1 MNPHRG
7 ATVRRL
13 RAWMSRLAA
22 HVHAGG
28 RDRDL
33 ADEIES
39 HLQLHID
46 DNLHAGMSQD
56 EARRVALVALGGV
69 EAAKEQYRR
78 RMGLPWL
85 ESVQR
90 DVRYGAR
97 SLLKTPGFTV
107 AAMLVLALGVGAN
120 TAMFSVVQAAL
131 LRPLPI
137 RQDGRVAVVWV
148 DNLALGRSRVGP
160 TGQDYLDWKD
170 APNPF
175 EDLFLFEHGSG
186 TITGHGEPE
195 QVKGL
200 RVTTN
205 FAEFLGVTPVL
216 GRAFMPSDS
225 TRNAL
230 LLSEAYWHR
239 RFNADPGIVGRTVT
253 LNSEPYTVIGVLPTE
268 ACFWYPAD
276 VVVPWPLDRL
286 RQVDSNLGVFGRL
299 KPSMSFTVAQAEM
312 DAIAGRIAAARPEER
327 KGWGIS
333 VVPIRDVTVQYIR
346 PALLVL
352 LGAVGCVLLIACANV
367 ANLLVARTL
376 SRQKEI
382 AVRAALGAGR
392 GRLVQQFLVES
403 LLIGLAGGLLGLVS
417 AAWGN
422 AALRRLIPASIPV
435 PAAASQVPLPQGHI
449 DASVLAFTLALSLG
463 VGLAFGLGPML
474 TGFRHQP
481 AEKLKDG
488 TRTIGAGTATSRS
501 RGALVII
508 ETTLAI
514 VLVVG
519 SGLMIKTF
527 WNLLTV
533 RPGFNPENL
542 ITMQIKF
549 SDDAPDSPYRQ
560 AAGRSAAVSR
570 MLEEVRAVPVVQSA
584 ALAMILPLSQD
595 DQDRGEFVVVDE
607 GSPTSANR
615 LTSEFRIV
623 TSGYF
628 VTMGI
633 PVRAGRAFTDA
644 DTATSQLIVVIDESL
659 ARVYFGAANPIGR
672 HLQFGS
678 RPAREIVGVVG
689 GVLDDGLDREARPT
703 IYIPYPQA
711 PAQTMSLV
719 IRTRADAETIVS
731 AVKRAIWRVDPNQ
744 PLFSVRSMGDIV
756 ANTISATRVAFV
768 LLAVFA
774 VIALTLAAVGIY
786 SVTSYGVRQRTREVG
801 VRMALG
807 ASRTDVLWLVIGSG
821 MRVALAGT
829 AVGLV
834 AATGLA
840 RALSSLLF
848 GVAPLDAGTFA
859 AVGVGF
865 AVVALVANGIPA
877 WRAATLDPTQALS
890 DR

>member
-1 MNPHRG
+1 MSS
-7 ATVRRL
+7 TVRRL
-13 RAWMSRLAA
+13 RAWMSRVAA
-22 HVHAGG
+22 LVHVG
-28 RDRDL
+28 RRERDL
-33 ADEIES
+33 ADELES
-39 HLQLHID
+39 HLQLQID
-46 DNLHAGMSQD
+46 DNVQSGMAQQ
-56 EARRVALVALGGV
+56 EARRAALVAWGGV
-69 EAAKEQYRR
+69 EAVKEQYRDR
-78 RMGLPWL
+78 AGLPWL
-85 ESVQR
+85 DGVRQ

-97 SLLKTPGFTV
+97 SLLRTPGFTV

-120 TAMFSVVQAAL
+120 TAIFSVVQAAL
-131 LRPLPI
+131 LRSLPI
-137 RQDGRVAVVWV
+137 RQDDRVAVVWI

-170 APNPF
+170 ANTPF

-216 GRAFMPSDS
+216 GRAFTPSDS

-230 LLSEAYWHR
+230 LLSQGYWQR
-239 RFNADPGIVGRTVT
+239 RFNADPGVVGQAVT
-253 LNSEPYTVIGVLPTE
+253 LNSEPYTVIGVLPMD

-299 KPSMSFTVAQAEM
+299 KPAGTFALAQAEM
-312 DAIAGRIAAARPEER
+312 DAIAARIADARPDER
-327 KGWGIS
+327 KGWGVS

-352 LGAVGCVLLIACANV
+352 LGAVACVLLIACANV

-376 SRQKEI
+376 TRQKEI

-403 LLIGLAGGLLGLVS
+403 LLLGLAGGALGLAS

-422 AALRRLIPASIPV
+422 AGLRRLIPASIPV

-463 VGLAFGLGPML
+463 VGLVFGLGPML
-474 TGFRHQP
+474 TCLRHQP
-481 AEKLKDG
+481 AERLKEG
-488 TRTIGAGTATSRS
+488 ARTIGAGATTSRS
-501 RGALVII
+501 RSALVII

-519 SGLMIKTF
+519 AGLMIKTF

-560 AAGRSAAVSR
+560 PAGRTVAVTR
-570 MLEEVRAVPVVQSA
+570 MLEQVRAVPVVQSA
-584 ALAMILPLSQD
+584 AFAMILPLSQD
-595 DQDRGEFVVVDE
+595 DQDRGEFAVAE
-607 GSPTSANR
+607 QGSQPPADR

-628 VTMGI
+628 ATMAI
-633 PVRAGRAFTDA
+633 PLRSGRTFTDA
-644 DTATSQLIVVIDESL
+644 DTAESPRVVVIDDSL
-659 ARVYFGAANPIGR
+659 ARTYFGAANPIGR
-672 HLQFGS
+672 HLQLGS

-689 GVLDDGLDREARPT
+689 GVRDDGLDKQARPT

-711 PAQTMSLV
+711 PAQTISLV
-719 IRTRADAETIVS
+719 IRTRADAGTIVS

-744 PLFSVRSMGDIV
+744 PLFSVRSMPDIV

-768 LLAVFA
+768 LLASFA
-774 VIALTLAAVGIY
+774 AIALALAAVGIY
-786 SVTSYGVRQRTREVG
+786 SVTSYGARQRTREVG
-801 VRMALG
+801 LRMALG
-807 ASRTDVLWLVIGSG
+807 ASRVDVLWLVIGSG
-821 MRVALAGT
+821 MRFSLAGT
-829 AVGLV
+829 AIGLL
-834 AATGLA
+834 AATGLS

-848 GVAPLDAGTFA
+848 GVTPLDSGTFV
-859 AVGVGF
+859 AVGAGF
-865 AVVALVANGIPA
+865 VLVALVANGIPA
-877 WRAATLDPTQALS
+877 WRAATLSPTQALS

>member
-1 MNPHRG
+1 MGSAMRQ
-7 ATVRRL
+7 L

-22 HVHAGG
+22 FVHVGG

-33 ADEIES
+33 ADELES
-39 HLQLHID
+39 HIQLHID
-46 DNLHAGMSQD
+46 DHVRSGMAPD
-56 EARRVALVALGGV
+56 EARRAALVALGGV
-69 EAAKEQYRR
+69 EGVKEQYRR
-78 RMGLPWL
+78 HLGLPWL
-85 ESVQR
+85 ESVRQ

-97 SLLKTPGFTV
+97 SLLRTPGFTG

-120 TAMFSVVQAAL
+120 TAIFSVVQAAL

-137 RQDGRVAVVWV
+137 RRDDRVAVVWV

-170 APNPF
+170 ANPPF
-175 EDLFLFEHGSG
+175 EDMFLFEHGSG
-186 TITGHGEPE
+186 TITGDGEPE

-216 GRAFMPSDS
+216 GRAFIPSDS
-225 TRNAL
+225 TQNAL
-230 LLSEAYWHR
+230 LLSEAYWQR
-239 RFNADPGIVGRTVT
+239 RFHADPDIVGHTVT
-253 LNSEPYTVIGVLPTE
+253 LNSEPYTVIGVLPTD
-268 ACFWYPAD
+268 ACFWYPAE

-286 RQVDSNLGVFGRL
+286 RHADSNLGVFGRL
-299 KPSMSFTVAQAEM
+299 KVAGTFPAAQAEM

-333 VVPIRDVTVQYIR
+333 VVPLRDVTVQYIR

-376 SRQKEI
+376 ARQKEI

-403 LLIGLAGGLLGLVS
+403 LVLGLAGGLLGLIA
-417 AAWGN
+417 AAWGDSV
-422 AALRRLIPASIPV
+422 LRRLIPASIPV
-435 PAAASQVPLPQGHI
+435 PAAASRVLLPRGHI

-463 VGLAFGLGPML
+463 VSLVFGLGPML

-488 TRTIGAGTATSRS
+488 ARTIGAGAARSRS

-508 ETTLAI
+508 ETALAI

-527 WNLLTV
+527 WHLLTV

-560 AAGRSAAVSR
+560 AAGRAQAVR
-570 MLEEVRAVPVVQSA
+570 RILEEVRAVPVVQSA
-584 ALAMILPLSQD
+584 ALAMILPMSQD
-595 DQDRGEFVVVDE
+595 DQDRGEFVVAE
-607 GSPTSANR
+607 QGSPTSADR

-628 VTMGI
+628 ETMGI
-633 PVRAGRAFTDA
+633 PVRTGRTFTDA
-644 DTATSQLIVVIDESL
+644 DTAASARVVVIDETL
-659 ARVYFGAANPIGR
+659 ARAYFGSANPMGR
-672 HLQFGS
+672 HLQLGS
-678 RPAREIVGVVG
+678 LPAREIVGVVG
-689 GVLDDGLDREARPT
+689 GVRDDGLDKEARPT

-719 IRTRADAETIVS
+719 VRTPADAATIVA
-731 AVKRAIWRVDPNQ
+731 AVKQAIWRVDPNQ

-774 VIALTLAAVGIY
+774 AIALALAAVGIY
-786 SVTSYGVRQRTREVG
+786 SVTAYAARQRTREVG

-807 ASRTDVLWLVIGSG
+807 ASRTDVLWLIIGSG
-821 MRVALAGT
+821 MRSALAGT

-848 GVAPLDAGTFA
+848 GVAPLDSGTFA

-865 AVVALVANGIPA
+865 AVVALIANAIPA
-877 WRAATLDPTQALS
+877 WRAATLNPTQALS

>member
-1 MNPHRG
+1 MRS
-7 ATVRRL
+7 TVRRL
-13 RAWMSRLAA
+13 RAWMSRVAA
-22 HVHAGG
+22 LVHVG
-28 RDRDL
+28 RRERDL

-39 HLQLHID
+39 HLQLHVD
-46 DNLHAGMSQD
+46 DNVQSGMAQN
-56 EARRVALVALGGV
+56 EARRAALVALGGV
-69 EAAKEQYRR
+69 EAAKEQYRDR
-78 RMGLPWL
+78 AGLPWL
-85 ESVQR
+85 DGVRQ
-90 DVRYGAR
+90 DVRYGLR
-97 SLLKTPGFTV
+97 SLVRTPGFTT

-120 TAMFSVVQAAL
+120 TAIFSVVRAAL

-137 RQDGRVAVVWV
+137 RQDDRVAVVWI

-160 TGQDYLDWKD
+160 SGQDYLDWKD
-170 APNPF
+170 SNPPF

-186 TITGHGEPE
+186 TITGQGEPE

-216 GRAFMPSDS
+216 GRAFTPRDS

-230 LLSEAYWHR
+230 LLSQGYWQR
-239 RFNADPGIVGRTVT
+239 RFNADPSVVGQTVT
-253 LNSEPYTVIGVLPTE
+253 LNSEPYTVIGVLPMD

-276 VVVPWPLDRL
+276 VVVPWPLERL

-299 KPSMSFTVAQAEM
+299 KPASTFALAQAEM
-312 DAIAGRIAAARPEER
+312 DAVAARIAAARPDER
-327 KGWGIS
+327 KGWGVS

-352 LGAVGCVLLIACANV
+352 LGAVACVLLIACANV

-376 SRQKEI
+376 TRQKEI

-403 LLIGLAGGLLGLVS
+403 LLLGLAGGLLGLAS

-422 AALRRLIPASIPV
+422 AGLRRLIPASIPV

-449 DASVLAFTLALSLG
+449 DASVLAFTLAVSIG
-463 VGLAFGLGPML
+463 VGLLFGLGPML
-474 TGFRHQP
+474 TCLRHQP
-481 AEKLKDG
+481 AERLKEG
-488 TRTIGAGTATSRS
+488 ARTIGAGAATSRS
-501 RGALVII
+501 RSALVII

-519 SGLMIKTF
+519 AGLMIKTF

-560 AAGRSAAVSR
+560 PAGRAAAVAR
-570 MLEEVRAVPVVQSA
+570 ILEQVRAVPVVQSA
-584 ALAMILPLSQD
+584 AFAMILPLSQD
-595 DQDRGEFVVVDE
+595 DQDRGEFTVAEQSSQTPADH
-607 GSPTSANR
+607 

-628 VTMGI
+628 ATMGI
-633 PVRAGRAFTDA
+633 PLRGGRTFTDV
-644 DTATSQLIVVIDESL
+644 DTAESPRVVVIDETL
-659 ARVYFGAANPIGR
+659 ARAYFGAANPIGR
-672 HLQFGS
+672 HLQLGS
-678 RPAREIVGVVG
+678 RLAREVVGVVG
-689 GVLDDGLDREARPT
+689 GVRDDGLDKQARPT

-719 IRTRADAETIVS
+719 IRTRADAGTIVP

-744 PLFSVRSMGDIV
+744 PLFSVRSMPDIV

-768 LLAVFA
+768 LLAAFA
-774 VIALTLAAVGIY
+774 AIALALAAVGIY
-786 SVTSYGVRQRTREVG
+786 SVTSHGARQRTREVG

-807 ASRTDVLWLVIGSG
+807 ASRMDVLRLVIGSG
-821 MRVALAGT
+821 MRFSLAGT
-829 AVGLV
+829 TIGLV
-834 AATGLA
+834 AAMGLS

-848 GVAPLDAGTFA
+848 GVTPLDSGTFV
-859 AVGVGF
+859 AVGAGF
-865 AVVALVANGIPA
+865 VLVALVANGIPA
-877 WRAATLDPTQALS
+877 WRAATLNPTEALS

>member
-1 MNPHRG
+1 MG
-7 ATVRRL
+7 STVRRL
-13 RAWMSRLAA
+13 RALMSRVAVLV
-22 HVHAGG
+22 HVGR

-33 ADEIES
+33 ADELES

-46 DNLHAGMSQD
+46 DNVHAGMSPD
-56 EARRVALVALGGV
+56 EARRVALVRLGGV
-69 EAAKEQYRR
+69 EAVKEQYRQR
-78 RMGLPWL
+78 LGLPWL
-85 ESVQR
+85 DSVRQDLR
-90 DVRYGAR
+90 CGVR
-97 SLLKTPGFTV
+97 SLRRTPGFTL

-120 TAMFSVVQAAL
+120 TAIFSVVEAAL

-170 APNPF
+170 ANPPF

-186 TITGHGEPE
+186 TITGEGEPE

-216 GRAFMPSDS
+216 GRAFTPSDS
-225 TRNAL
+225 TRNVL
-230 LLSEAYWHR
+230 LLSEAYWQR
-239 RFNADPGIVGRTVT
+239 RFNADPGIVGHTIT
-253 LNSEPYTVIGVLPTE
+253 LNSEPYTVIGVLPTG

-276 VVVPWPLDRL
+276 VVAPWPLDRL
-286 RQVDSNLGVFGRL
+286 REVDSNLGVFGRL
-299 KPSMSFTVAQAEM
+299 QAAGTFPVAQAEM
-312 DAIAGRIAAARPEER
+312 DAIAARIAAARPEER

-367 ANLLVARTL
+367 ANLLVARML
-376 SRQKEI
+376 ARQKEI

-403 LLIGLAGGLLGLVS
+403 LLLGLAGGLLGLVS

-422 AALRRLIPASIPV
+422 TALRRLIPASIPV

-463 VGLAFGLGPML
+463 VGLVFGVGPML
-474 TGFRHQP
+474 AGFRHEP
-481 AEKLKDG
+481 AESLKDG
-488 TRTIGAGTATSRS
+488 ARTIGAGTARSRS

-549 SDDAPDSPYRQ
+549 SDDAPDSRYRQ
-560 AAGRSAAVSR
+560 AAGRAAALSR

-584 ALAMILPLSQD
+584 AAAMILPMSQD
-595 DQDRGEFVVVDE
+595 DQDRGEFVVAE
-607 GSPTSANR
+607 QGSPASADH

-623 TSGYF
+623 TSDYF
-628 VTMGI
+628 ATMGI

-644 DTATSQLIVVIDESL
+644 DSAGSGRVVVIDETL
-659 ARVYFGAANPIGR
+659 ARAYFGSADPMGR

-678 RPAREIVGVVG
+678 LPSREIVGVVG
-689 GVLDDGLDREARPT
+689 GVRDDGLDRDARPT
-703 IYIPYPQA
+703 IYIPYSQA

-719 IRTRADAETIVS
+719 IRTRANAETIVS
-731 AVKRAIWRVDPNQ
+731 AVKHAIWRVDPDQ
-744 PLFSVRSMGDIV
+744 PLFSVRSMKEIV

-774 VIALTLAAVGIY
+774 AVALTLAAVGIY
-786 SVTSYGVRQRTREVG
+786 SVTSYGARQRTREVG
-801 VRMALG
+801 LRMALG
-807 ASRTDVLWLVIGSG
+807 ASRTDVLWLVLGSG
-821 MRVALAGT
+821 MRYALAGT
-829 AVGLV
+829 TVGLV

-840 RALSSLLF
+840 HALSSLLF
-848 GVAPLDAGTFA
+848 GVAPLDSGTFA
-859 AVGVGF
+859 AVGAGF

>member
-1 MNPHRG
+1 MRG
-7 ATVRRL
+7 SAVRQL
-13 RAWMSRLAA
+13 RAWMSRVAA
-22 HVHAGG
+22 LVHVGG

-33 ADEIES
+33 ADELES
-39 HLQLHID
+39 HVQLHVD
-46 DNLHAGMSQD
+46 DNVRAGMSPD

-69 EAAKEQYRR
+69 EAVKEQYRR
-78 RMGLPWL
+78 RRGLPWL
-85 ESVQR
+85 ESVGQ
-90 DVRYGAR
+90 DMRYGVR
-97 SLLKTPGFTV
+97 SLLRTPGFTL

-120 TAMFSVVQAAL
+120 TAIFSVVQATL

-148 DNLALGRSRVGP
+148 DNLALGRSRGGP
-160 TGQDYLDWKD
+160 TGQDYLDWKE
-170 APNPF
+170 AANPF

-216 GRAFMPSDS
+216 GRAFIPPDS

-230 LLSEAYWHR
+230 LLSQAYWQR
-239 RFNADPGIVGRTVT
+239 RFNADPGIVGQTVT
-253 LNSEPYTVIGVLPTE
+253 LNSEPYTVIGVLPTD

-299 KPSMSFTVAQAEM
+299 KPSGTFAAAQAEM
-312 DAIAGRIAAARPEER
+312 DAIALRIAAARPEER

-333 VVPIRDVTVQYIR
+333 VVPLRDVTVQYIR

-376 SRQKEI
+376 ARQKEI

-417 AAWGN
+417 AAWGDT
-422 AALRRLIPASIPV
+422 ALRQLIPASIPV

-463 VGLAFGLGPML
+463 VGLVFGLGPML
-474 TGFRHQP
+474 TCLRHQP

-488 TRTIGAGTATSRS
+488 ARTIGAGTATSRS

-533 RPGFNPENL
+533 RPGFTPENL

-560 AAGRSAAVSR
+560 AAGRAVAVGR
-570 MLEEVRAVPVVQSA
+570 MLEEVRAVPAVQSA
-584 ALAMILPLSQD
+584 ALAMILPMSQD
-595 DQDRGEFVVVDE
+595 DQDRGEFVVAE
-607 GSPTSANR
+607 QGSPTSADQR
-615 LTSEFRIV
+615 TSEFRIV

-628 VTMGI
+628 ATMGI

-644 DTATSQLIVVIDESL
+644 DTAASQGVVVIDETL
-659 ARVYFGAANPIGR
+659 ARTYFGSADAIGR

-678 RPAREIVGVVG
+678 RPPREIVGVVG
-689 GVLDDGLDREARPT
+689 GVRDDGLDREARPT

-719 IRTRADAETIVS
+719 IRTRADAETMVS
-731 AVKRAIWRVDPNQ
+731 AVKHAIWRIDPNQ
-744 PLFSVRSMGDIV
+744 PLFSVRSMGEIV

-774 VIALTLAAVGIY
+774 AIAVTLAAVGIY
-786 SVTSYGVRQRTREVG
+786 SVTSYGARQRTREVG

-821 MRVALAGT
+821 MRYALAGT
-829 AVGLV
+829 TVGLV

-840 RALSSLLF
+840 HALSSLLF
-848 GVAPLDAGTFA
+848 GVAPLDSETFV

-877 WRAATLDPTQALS
+877 WRAATLDPAQALS

>member
-1 MNPHRG
+1 M
-7 ATVRRL
+7 
-13 RAWMSRLAA
+13 
-22 HVHAGG
+22 
-28 RDRDL
+28 
-33 ADEIES
+33 
-39 HLQLHID
+39 HID
-46 DNLHAGMSQD
+46 DNMQSGMAPD
-56 EARRVALVALGGV
+56 EARRVALVAFGGV
-69 EAAKEQYRR
+69 EGVKEQYRR
-78 RMGLPWL
+78 RAGLPWL
-85 ESVQR
+85 DSVRR
-90 DVRYGAR
+90 DLQYGLR
-97 SLLKTPGFTV
+97 SLLRTPGFTV
-107 AAMLVLALGVGAN
+107 AALLVLALGVGAN
-120 TAMFSVVQAAL
+120 TAIFSVVQAAL

-137 RQDGRVAVVWV
+137 RQDDRVAVVWI

-160 TGQDYLDWKD
+160 TGQDYLEWKE
-170 APNPF
+170 ASTPF

-186 TITGHGEPE
+186 TITGQGEPE

-205 FAEFLGVTPVL
+205 FAEFLGVTPVV
-216 GRAFMPSDS
+216 GRAFIPSDS
-225 TRNAL
+225 TRNAI
-230 LLSEAYWHR
+230 LLSQAYWQR
-239 RFNADPGIVGRTVT
+239 RFNADPGIIGHALT
-253 LNSEPYTVIGVLPTE
+253 LNAEPYTVIGVLPTD

-286 RQVDSNLGVFGRL
+286 RKADSNLGVFGRL
-299 KPSMSFTVAQAEM
+299 KPGGTFPVAQAEM
-312 DAIAGRIAAARPEER
+312 DAIATGIAAARPGER

-376 SRQKEI
+376 TRQREI

-392 GRLVQQFLVES
+392 GRLVQQFLIES
-403 LLIGLAGGLLGLVS
+403 LLLGLAGGLLGLVS
-417 AAWGN
+417 AAWGT
-422 AALRRLIPASIPV
+422 AALGRLIPASIPV

-449 DASVLAFTLALSLG
+449 DGSVLVFTLALSLG
-463 VGLAFGLGPML
+463 VGLVFGLGPML
-474 TGFRHQP
+474 ACLHHQP
-481 AEKLKDG
+481 AESLRDG
-488 TRTIGAGTATSRS
+488 ARTIGAGGATSRS
-501 RGALVII
+501 RGALVIV

-519 SGLMIKTF
+519 SSLMIKTF

-560 AAGRSAAVSR
+560 PEGRTAAMTRI
-570 MLEEVRAVPVVQSA
+570 LEQVRAVPVVQSA
-584 ALAMILPLSQD
+584 AMAMILPLSQD
-595 DQDRGEFVVVDE
+595 DQDRGEFAVAEQGDRAR
-607 GSPTSANR
+607 SDQ

-623 TSGYF
+623 TAGYF

-633 PVRAGRAFTDA
+633 PVRAGRTFADS
-644 DTATSQLIVVIDESL
+644 DTARSQRVVVIDETL
-659 ARVYFGAANPIGR
+659 ARTYFGSAKPMGR

-689 GVLDDGLDREARPT
+689 EVRDDGLDKQPRPT

-719 IRTRADAETIVS
+719 VQTRADAETIVS
-731 AVKRAIWRVDPNQ
+731 AVKHAIWTVDPNQ

-774 VIALTLAAVGIY
+774 AIALALAAVGIY
-786 SVTSYGVRQRTREVG
+786 SVTSYGVRQRTREIG

-821 MRVALAGT
+821 MRDALAGT
-829 AVGLV
+829 TVGLV
-834 AATGLA
+834 AATGVSH
-840 RALSSLLF
+840 ALSSLLF
-848 GVAPLDAGTFA
+848 RVAPFDSSTFA
-859 AVGVGF
+859 AVGIGF

-877 WRAATLDPTQALS
+877 WRAATVNPMDALS